1 MCNLAYVKKKLY
13 LCTLNEKRPL
23 SVLSDM
29 KFRALPIVAILFIA
43 AAMIVQFVISF
54 SLEKEHVRETV
65 EYKIEM
71 RKYVLEHPFSERE
84 LLEATRSEL
93 NRYPHIDNIFV
104 KFAPGVYH
112 GKESNFFPRTYRSHG
127 QTITTAHGLDSLDYY
142 VRDWYTGA
150 LRCDSNGYWSEPYIG
165 ASTQTRI
172 ASHSIKIEDKQGR
185 LIGVVGNDF
194 SIEWIKDI
202 LQDINPYDEA
212 VCLIHS
218 TDGTFIASSDSSTQE
233 NEMLYKN
240 DKLHW
245 RVYSQTLYPINM
257 QLMIAV
263 PNYIIW
269 QSIKGRSIITLCV
282 LIIGIVVLVLLFRRI
297 EMNQKAY
304 FQVENEHK
312 LIQNEMQI
320 AKNIQRG
327 ILVHDFIDDD
337 ALSLH
342 ATLVPMQSVGGDLY
356 DFYRDGDYVTFIIG
370 DVSGKGMPAAMFMSS
385 TVTLF
390 RATVKHHLSPNV
402 IMGEINASL
411 SANNSSMMFVTAF
424 IGRLHLPTGQLTYC
438 NAGHLPPLLVKNGQC
453 RWLEMKE
460 VNVILGLDGAYHF
473 TEQSTTL
480 ERGEQIIVFTDG
492 VTEAEN
498 TKKELLGFDHL
509 LELLQTAQ
517 PPIDDQTIYD
527 LVCRF
532 SAGAEQSDDI
542 AIMNITRK

>member
-1 MCNLAYVKKKLY
+1 
-13 LCTLNEKRPL
+13 
-23 SVLSDM
+23 M

-65 EYKIEM
+65 EYKMQLAQKDFFYVLLGFHNAADEM

-112 GKESNFFPRTYRSHG
+112 GKESNYFPRTYRSHG

-172 ASHSIKIEDKQGR
+172 ASHSIKIEDEQGR
-185 LIGVVGNDF
+185 LVGVVGNDF

-233 NEMLYKN
+233 NEMLYKS

-263 PNYIIW
+263 PNTIIW
-269 QSIKGRSIITLCV
+269 QSIQARSIITLCV
-282 LIIGIVVLVLLFRRI
+282 LIIGIVVLVLLFHRI

>member
-1 MCNLAYVKKKLY
+1 
-13 LCTLNEKRPL
+13 
-23 SVLSDM
+23 M
-29 KFRALPIVAILFIA
+29 KFRTLPIVAILFIA
-43 AAMIVQFVISF
+43 VAMIVQFAISF
-54 SLEKEHVRETV
+54 GLEKEHVREVV
-65 EYKIEM
+65 EYKMQLAQKDFFYVLLGFHNAADEM

-104 KFAPGVYH
+104 KFAPGIYQ
-112 GKESNFFPRTYRSHG
+112 GKESNYFPRTYRFHG
-127 QTITTAHGLDSLDYY
+127 QTISTAHGSDSLDYY

-172 ASHSIKIEDKQGR
+172 ASHSIKIEDQQGR

-233 NEMLYKN
+233 NEMLYKS

-263 PNYIIW
+263 PNTIIW
-269 QSIKGRSIITLCV
+269 QSIQARSIITLCV
-282 LIIGIVVLVLLFRRI
+282 LIIGIVVLVLLFHRI

-312 LIQNEMQI
+312 LIQNEIEI
-320 AKNIQRG
+320 ARNIQRG

-337 ALSLH
+337 RLSLH

-370 DVSGKGMPAAMFMSS
+370 DVSGKGLPAAMFMSA
-385 TVTLF
+385 TITLF
-390 RATVKHHLSPNV
+390 RATVKHHLSPKV
-402 IMGEINASL
+402 IMGEINATL
-411 SANNSSMMFVTAF
+411 STNNSLMMFVTAF
-424 IGRLHLPTGQLTYC
+424 VGQLHLPTGQLTYC
-438 NAGHLPPLLVKNGQC
+438 NAGHLPPLIVRDGQC
-453 RWLEMKE
+453 RWFEMKE
-460 VNVILGLDGAYHF
+460 VNVILGLDETYQF
-473 TEQSTTL
+473 TEQSMTL
-480 ERGEQIIVFTDG
+480 EHGEQMIVFTDG

-498 TKKELLGFDHL
+498 KQKELLGFDRL
-509 LELLQTAQ
+509 LEQLQALHQ
-517 PPIDDQTIYD
+517 PIDDKTVYD
-527 LVCRF
+527 VVCRF
-532 SAGAEQSDDI
+532 SADAVQSDDI
-542 AIMNITRK
+542 AIMNIKRK

>member
-1 MCNLAYVKKKLY
+1 M
-13 LCTLNEKRPL
+13 
-23 SVLSDM
+23 
-29 KFRALPIVAILFIA
+29 AILFIA
-43 AAMIVQFVISF
+43 AAMVVQFVISF
-54 SLEKEHVRETV
+54 SLEKEHVREVV
-65 EYKIEM
+65 EYKMQLAQKDFFYVLLGFHNAADEM

-84 LLEATRSEL
+84 LLEATRLEL

-104 KFAPGVYH
+104 KFAPGIYQ
-112 GKESNFFPRTYRSHG
+112 GKESNYFPRTYRFRG
-127 QTITTAHGLDSLDYY
+127 QTISTAHGSDSLDYY

-202 LQDINPYDEA
+202 LQDINPYEEA

-233 NEMLYKN
+233 NEMLYKS

-263 PNYIIW
+263 PNTIIW
-269 QSIKGRSIITLCV
+269 QSIQARSIITLCV
-282 LIIGIVVLVLLFRRI
+282 LIIGIVVLVLLFHRI

-312 LIQNEMQI
+312 LIQNEIEI
-320 AKNIQRG
+320 ARNIQRG

-337 ALSLH
+337 RLSLH

-370 DVSGKGMPAAMFMSS
+370 DVSGKGLPAAMFMSA
-385 TVTLF
+385 TITLF
-390 RATVKHHLSPNV
+390 RATVKHHLSPKV
-402 IMGEINASL
+402 IMGEINSTL
-411 SANNSSMMFVTAF
+411 SSNNSQMMFVTAF
-424 IGRLHLPTGQLTYC
+424 IGQLHLPTGQLTYC
-438 NAGHLPPLLVKNGQC
+438 NAGHLPPLIVRDGQC
-453 RWLEMKE
+453 RWFEMQE
-460 VNVILGLDGAYHF
+460 ANVILGLDETYQF
-473 TEQSTTL
+473 TEQSMTL
-480 ERGEQIIVFTDG
+480 EHGEQMIVFTDG

-498 TKKELLGFDHL
+498 KQKELLGFDRL
-509 LELLQTAQ
+509 LEQLQALHQ
-517 PPIDDQTIYD
+517 PIDDKTVYD
-527 LVCRF
+527 VVCRF
-532 SAGAEQSDDI
+532 SADAVQSDDI
-542 AIMNITRK
+542 AIMNVKRK

>member
-1 MCNLAYVKKKLY
+1 
-13 LCTLNEKRPL
+13 
-23 SVLSDM
+23 M
-29 KFRALPIVAILFIA
+29 KFRTLPIVAILFIA
-43 AAMIVQFVISF
+43 AAMVVQFVISF
-54 SLEKEHVRETV
+54 SLEKEHVREVV
-65 EYKIEM
+65 EYKMQLAQKDFFYVLLGFHNAADEM

-104 KFAPGVYH
+104 KFAPGIYQ
-112 GKESNFFPRTYRSHG
+112 GKESNYFPRTYRFHG
-127 QTITTAHGLDSLDYY
+127 QTISTAHGSDSLDYY

-233 NEMLYKN
+233 NEMLYKS

-263 PNYIIW
+263 PNTIIW
-269 QSIKGRSIITLCV
+269 QSIQARSVITLCV
-282 LIIGIVVLVLLFRRI
+282 LIIGIVVLVLLFHRI

-312 LIQNEMQI
+312 LIQNEIEI
-320 AKNIQRG
+320 ARNIQRG

-337 ALSLH
+337 RLSLH

-370 DVSGKGMPAAMFMSS
+370 DVSGKGLPAAMFMSA
-385 TVTLF
+385 TITLF
-390 RATVKHHLSPNV
+390 RATVKHHLSPKV
-402 IMGEINASL
+402 IMGEINATL
-411 SANNSSMMFVTAF
+411 SSNNSQMMFVTAF
-424 IGRLHLPTGQLTYC
+424 IGQLHLPTGQLTYC
-438 NAGHLPPLLVKNGQC
+438 NAGHLPPLIVRDGQC
-453 RWLEMKE
+453 RWFELQEA
-460 VNVILGLDGAYHF
+460 NVILGLDETYQF
-473 TEQSTTL
+473 TEQSMTL
-480 ERGEQIIVFTDG
+480 EHGEQMIVFTDG

-498 TKKELLGFDHL
+498 KQKELLGFDRL
-509 LELLQTAQ
+509 LEQLQALHQ
-517 PPIDDQTIYD
+517 PIDYKTVYD
-527 LVCRF
+527 VVCRF
-532 SAGAEQSDDI
+532 SADAVQSDDI
-542 AIMNITRK
+542 AIMNVKRK

>member
-1 MCNLAYVKKKLY
+1 
-13 LCTLNEKRPL
+13 
-23 SVLSDM
+23 M

-54 SLEKEHVRETV
+54 SLEKEHVREVV
-65 EYKIEM
+65 EYKMQMAQKDFFYVLLGFHSAAEEM
-71 RKYVLEHPFSERE
+71 RKYVLEHPDDESG
-84 LLEATRSEL
+84 LLETTRSEL

-104 KFAPGVYH
+104 KFAPGVYQ
-112 GKESNFFPRTYRSHG
+112 GKESNYFPRTYRSHG
-127 QTITTAHGLDSLDYY
+127 QTITTAHGSDSLDYY

-165 ASTQTRI
+165 ASTQTLI
-172 ASHSIKIEDKQGR
+172 ASHSIKIEDEQGR

-194 SIEWIKDI
+194 SIEWVKDI
-202 LQDINPYDEA
+202 LRDIKPYDEA
-212 VCLIHS
+212 VCLIH
-218 TDGTFIASSDSSTQE
+218 GTKGSLIASSDNSTLE
-233 NEMLYKN
+233 KETHYKN

-245 RVYSQTLYPINM
+245 RVYSETMYPINM

-263 PNYIIW
+263 PNHIIW

-297 EMNQKAY
+297 EKNQKAY

-337 ALSLH
+337 VLSLH

-370 DVSGKGMPAAMFMSS
+370 DVSVKGMPAAMFMSS

-390 RATVKHHLSPNV
+390 RATVKHDLSPHV
-402 IMGEINASL
+402 IMEEINSTL
-411 SANNSSMMFVTAF
+411 SSNNSLMMFVTAF
-424 IGRLHLPTGQLTYC
+424 IGRLHLATGELTYC

-498 TKKELLGFDHL
+498 TQKELLGFDHL
-509 LELLQTAQ
+509 LELLQKGQ
-517 PPIDDQTIYD
+517 EPIDDQTIYD
-527 LVCRF
+527 VVCRF

-542 AIMNITRK
+542 AIMNVQLK

>member
-1 MCNLAYVKKKLY
+1 
-13 LCTLNEKRPL
+13 
-23 SVLSDM
+23 M

-54 SLEKEHVRETV
+54 SLEKEHVREVV
-65 EYKIEM
+65 EYKMQMAQKDFFYVLLGFHSAAEEM
-71 RKYVLEHPFSERE
+71 RKYVLEHPGDESG

-93 NRYPHIDNIFV
+93 DRYPHIDNIFV

-112 GKESNFFPRTYRSHG
+112 GKESNYFPRTYRSHG
-127 QTITTAHGLDSLDYY
+127 QTITTAHGSDSLDYY

-165 ASTQTRI
+165 ASTQTLI
-172 ASHSIKIEDKQGR
+172 ASHSIKIEDEQGR

-194 SIEWIKDI
+194 SIEWVKDI
-202 LQDINPYDEA
+202 LRDIKPYDEA
-212 VCLIHS
+212 VCLIH
-218 TDGTFIASSDSSTQE
+218 GTKGSLIASSDNSTLE
-233 NEMLYKN
+233 NETHYKN

-245 RVYSQTLYPINM
+245 RVYSETMYPINM

-263 PNYIIW
+263 PNHIIW

-297 EMNQKAY
+297 EKNQKVY

-337 ALSLH
+337 VLSLH

-390 RATVKHHLSPNV
+390 RATVKHDLSPHV
-402 IMGEINASL
+402 IMEEINSTL
-411 SANNSSMMFVTAF
+411 SSNNSLMMFVTAF
-424 IGRLHLPTGQLTYC
+424 IGRLHLATGELTYC

-498 TKKELLGFDHL
+498 TQKELLGFDHL
-509 LELLQTAQ
+509 LELLQKGQ
-517 PPIDDQTIYD
+517 EPIDDQTIYD
-527 LVCRF
+527 VVCRF

-542 AIMNITRK
+542 AIMNVQLK

>member
-1 MCNLAYVKKKLY
+1 
-13 LCTLNEKRPL
+13 
-23 SVLSDM
+23 M
-29 KFRALPIVAILFIA
+29 KFRTLPIVAILFIA
-43 AAMIVQFVISF
+43 AAMVVQFVISF
-54 SLEKEHVRETV
+54 SLEKEHVREVV
-65 EYKIEM
+65 EYKMQLAQKDFFYVLLGFHNAADEM

-84 LLEATRSEL
+84 LLEATRLEL

-104 KFAPGVYH
+104 KFAPGIYQ
-112 GKESNFFPRTYRSHG
+112 GKESNYFPRTYRFHG
-127 QTITTAHGLDSLDYY
+127 QTISTAHGSDSLDYY

-218 TDGTFIASSDSSTQE
+218 TDGTFIASSDTSTQE
-233 NEMLYKN
+233 NEMLYKS

-263 PNYIIW
+263 PNTIIW
-269 QSIKGRSIITLCV
+269 QSIQARSVITLCV
-282 LIIGIVVLVLLFRRI
+282 LIIGIVVLVLLFHRI

-312 LIQNEMQI
+312 LIQNEIEI
-320 AKNIQRG
+320 ARNIQRG

-337 ALSLH
+337 RLSLH

-370 DVSGKGMPAAMFMSS
+370 DVSGKGLPAAMFMSA
-385 TVTLF
+385 TITLF
-390 RATVKHHLSPNV
+390 RATVKHHLSPKV
-402 IMGEINASL
+402 IMGEINSTL
-411 SANNSSMMFVTAF
+411 SSNNSQMMFVTAF
-424 IGRLHLPTGQLTYC
+424 IGQLHLPTGQLTYC
-438 NAGHLPPLLVKNGQC
+438 NAGHLPPLIVRDGQC
-453 RWLEMKE
+453 RWFEMKE
-460 VNVILGLDGAYHF
+460 ANVILGLDETYPF
-473 TEQSTTL
+473 TEQSMTL
-480 ERGEQIIVFTDG
+480 EHGEQMIVFTDG

-498 TKKELLGFDHL
+498 KQKELLGFDRL
-509 LELLQTAQ
+509 LEQLQALH
-517 PPIDDQTIYD
+517 PPIDDKTVYD
-527 LVCRF
+527 VVCRF
-532 SAGAEQSDDI
+532 SADAVQSDDI
-542 AIMNITRK
+542 AIMNVKRK

>member
-1 MCNLAYVKKKLY
+1 
-13 LCTLNEKRPL
+13 
-23 SVLSDM
+23 M
-29 KFRALPIVAILFIA
+29 KFRTLPIVAILFVA

-65 EYKIEM
+65 EYKMQLAQKDFFYVLLGFHNAADEM
-71 RKYVLEHPFSERE
+71 RKYVLEHPYTERE

-93 NRYPHIDNIFV
+93 ERYPHIDNIFV
-104 KFAPGVYH
+104 KFAPGVYQ
-112 GKESNFFPRTYRSHG
+112 GKESNYFPRTYRSHG
-127 QTITTAHGLDSLDYY
+127 QTITTAHGSDSLDYY

-165 ASTQTRI
+165 ASTQTLI
-172 ASHSIKIEDKQGR
+172 ASHSIKIEDEQGR

-194 SIEWIKDI
+194 TIEWIKDI
-202 LQDINPYDEA
+202 LQDIKPHEEA
-212 VCLIHS
+212 VCLIH
-218 TDGTFIASSDSSTQE
+218 GTKGSLIASSDNGTLE
-233 NEMLYKN
+233 NEMHYKN
-240 DKLHW
+240 DKWHW
-245 RVYSQTLYPINM
+245 MVYSQTMYPINM

-263 PNYIIW
+263 PNRIIW
-269 QSIKGRSIITLCV
+269 QSIQKRSIITLCV
-282 LIIGIVVLVLLFRRI
+282 LIIGIAVLFFLFRRI
-297 EMNQKAY
+297 EKNQKAY
-304 FQVENEHK
+304 LQVENEHK

-320 AKNIQRG
+320 ARNIQRG
-327 ILVHDFIDDD
+327 ILVHDFIDDEH
-337 ALSLH
+337 LSLH

-370 DVSGKGMPAAMFMSS
+370 DVSGKGMPAAMFMSA

-424 IGRLHLPTGQLTYC
+424 IGRLHLPTGELTYC
-438 NAGHLPPLLVKNGQC
+438 NAGHLPPLMVKDGQC
-453 RWLEMKE
+453 RWFEMEKA
-460 VNVILGLDGAYHF
+460 NVILGLDSTYRF

-480 ERGEQIIVFTDG
+480 EHGEQIIVFTDG

-498 TKKELLGFDHL
+498 KQKELLGFDHL
-509 LELLQTAQ
+509 MELLQTVQ
-517 PPIDDQTIYD
+517 QPIDDQTIYD
-527 LVCRF
+527 VVCRF
-532 SAGAEQSDDI
+532 SNGAEQSDDI

>member
-1 MCNLAYVKKKLY
+1 
-13 LCTLNEKRPL
+13 
-23 SVLSDM
+23 M
-29 KFRALPIVAILFIA
+29 KFRTLPIVAVLFIA
-43 AAMIVQFVISF
+43 AAMVVQFVISF
-54 SLEKEHVRETV
+54 SLEKEHVREVV
-65 EYKIEM
+65 EYKMQLAQKDFFYVLLGFHNAADEM

-104 KFAPGVYH
+104 KFAPGIYQ
-112 GKESNFFPRTYRSHG
+112 GKESNYFPRTYRFHG
-127 QTITTAHGLDSLDYY
+127 QTISTAHGSDSLDYY

-233 NEMLYKN
+233 NEMLYKS

-263 PNYIIW
+263 PNTIIW
-269 QSIKGRSIITLCV
+269 QSIQARSVITLCV
-282 LIIGIVVLVLLFRRI
+282 LIIGIVVLVLLFHRI

-312 LIQNEMQI
+312 LIQNEIEI
-320 AKNIQRG
+320 ARNIQRG

-337 ALSLH
+337 RLSLH

-370 DVSGKGMPAAMFMSS
+370 DVSGKGLPAAMFMSA
-385 TVTLF
+385 TITLF
-390 RATVKHHLSPNV
+390 RATVKHHLSPKV
-402 IMGEINASL
+402 IMGEINSTL
-411 SANNSSMMFVTAF
+411 SSNNSQMMFVTAF
-424 IGRLHLPTGQLTYC
+424 IGQLHLPTGQLTYC
-438 NAGHLPPLLVKNGQC
+438 NAGHLPPLIVRDGQC
-453 RWLEMKE
+453 RWFELQEA
-460 VNVILGLDGAYHF
+460 NVILGLDETYQF
-473 TEQSTTL
+473 TEQSMTL
-480 ERGEQIIVFTDG
+480 EHGEQMIVFTDG

-498 TKKELLGFDHL
+498 KQKELLGFDRL
-509 LELLQTAQ
+509 LEQLQALHK
-517 PPIDDQTIYD
+517 PIDDQTVYD
-527 LVCRF
+527 VVCRF
-532 SAGAEQSDDI
+532 SADAVQSDDI
-542 AIMNITRK
+542 AIMNIKRK

>member
-1 MCNLAYVKKKLY
+1 
-13 LCTLNEKRPL
+13 
-23 SVLSDM
+23 M
-29 KFRALPIVAILFIA
+29 KFRTLPIVAILFIA
-43 AAMIVQFVISF
+43 VAMIVQFAISF
-54 SLEKEHVRETV
+54 GLEKEHVREVV
-65 EYKIEM
+65 EYKMQLAQKDFFYVLLGFHNAADEM

-104 KFAPGVYH
+104 KFAPGIYQ
-112 GKESNFFPRTYRSHG
+112 GKESNYFPRTYRFHG
-127 QTITTAHGLDSLDYY
+127 QTISTAHGSDSLDYY

-233 NEMLYKN
+233 NEMLYKS

-263 PNYIIW
+263 PNTIIW
-269 QSIKGRSIITLCV
+269 QSIQARSIITLCV
-282 LIIGIVVLVLLFRRI
+282 LIIGIVVLVLLFHRI

-312 LIQNEMQI
+312 LIQNEIEI
-320 AKNIQRG
+320 ARNIQRG

-337 ALSLH
+337 RLSLH
-342 ATLVPMQSVGGDLY
+342 ATLVPMLSVGGDLY

-370 DVSGKGMPAAMFMSS
+370 DVSGKGLPAAMFMSA
-385 TVTLF
+385 TITLF
-390 RATVKHHLSPNV
+390 RATVKHHLSPKV
-402 IMGEINASL
+402 IMGDINATL
-411 SANNSSMMFVTAF
+411 STNNSLMMFVTAF
-424 IGRLHLPTGQLTYC
+424 VGQLHLPTGQLTYC
-438 NAGHLPPLLVKNGQC
+438 NAGHLPPLIVRDGQC
-453 RWLEMKE
+453 RWFELQEA
-460 VNVILGLDGAYHF
+460 NVILGLDETYQF
-473 TEQSTTL
+473 TEQSMTL
-480 ERGEQIIVFTDG
+480 EHGEQMIVFTDG

-498 TKKELLGFDHL
+498 KQKELLGFDRL
-509 LELLQTAQ
+509 LEQLQALHQ
-517 PPIDDQTIYD
+517 PIDDKTVYD
-527 LVCRF
+527 VVCRF
-532 SAGAEQSDDI
+532 SADAVQSDDI
-542 AIMNITRK
+542 AIMNIKRK

>member
-1 MCNLAYVKKKLY
+1 
-13 LCTLNEKRPL
+13 
-23 SVLSDM
+23 M

-54 SLEKEHVRETV
+54 SLEKEHVREVV
-65 EYKIEM
+65 EYKMQLAQKDFFYVLLGFHSAAEEM
-71 RKYVLEHPFSERE
+71 RKYVLEHPGDESG

-93 NRYPHIDNIFV
+93 DRYPHIDNIFV

-112 GKESNFFPRTYRSHG
+112 GKESNYFPRTYRSHG
-127 QTITTAHGLDSLDYY
+127 QTITTAHGSDSLDYY

-165 ASTQTRI
+165 ASTQTLI
-172 ASHSIKIEDKQGR
+172 ASHSIKIEDEQGR

-194 SIEWIKDI
+194 SIEWVKDI
-202 LQDINPYDEA
+202 LRDIKPYDEA
-212 VCLIHS
+212 VCLIH
-218 TDGTFIASSDSSTQE
+218 GTKGSLIASSDNSTLE
-233 NEMLYKN
+233 NETHYKN

-245 RVYSQTLYPINM
+245 RVYSETMYPINM

-263 PNYIIW
+263 PNHIIW

-297 EMNQKAY
+297 EKNQKVY

-337 ALSLH
+337 VLSLH

-390 RATVKHHLSPNV
+390 RATVKHDLSPHV
-402 IMGEINASL
+402 IMEEINSTL
-411 SANNSSMMFVTAF
+411 SSNNSLMMFVTAF
-424 IGRLHLPTGQLTYC
+424 IGRLHLATGELTYC

-498 TKKELLGFDHL
+498 TQKELLGFDHL
-509 LELLQTAQ
+509 LELLQKGQ
-517 PPIDDQTIYD
+517 EPIDDQTIYD
-527 LVCRF
+527 VVCRF

-542 AIMNITRK
+542 AIMNVQLK

>member
-1 MCNLAYVKKKLY
+1 
-13 LCTLNEKRPL
+13 
-23 SVLSDM
+23 M
-29 KFRALPIVAILFIA
+29 KFRTLPIVAILFIA
-43 AAMIVQFVISF
+43 VAMIVQFAISF
-54 SLEKEHVRETV
+54 GLEKEHVREVV
-65 EYKIEM
+65 EYKMQLAQKDFFYVLLGFHNAADEM
-71 RKYVLEHPFSERE
+71 RKYVLEHPFSESE

-104 KFAPGVYH
+104 KFAPGIYQ
-112 GKESNFFPRTYRSHG
+112 GKESNYFPRTYRFHG
-127 QTITTAHGLDSLDYY
+127 QTISTAHGSDSLDYY

-233 NEMLYKN
+233 NEMLYKS

-263 PNYIIW
+263 PNTIIW

-312 LIQNEMQI
+312 LIQNEIEI
-320 AKNIQRG
+320 ARNIQRG

-337 ALSLH
+337 RLSLH

-370 DVSGKGMPAAMFMSS
+370 DVSGKGLPAAMFMSA
-385 TVTLF
+385 TITLF
-390 RATVKHHLSPNV
+390 RATVKHHLSPKV
-402 IMGEINASL
+402 IMGEINSTL
-411 SANNSSMMFVTAF
+411 SSNNSQMMFVTAF
-424 IGRLHLPTGQLTYC
+424 IGQLHLPTGQLTYC
-438 NAGHLPPLLVKNGQC
+438 NAGHLPPLIVRDGQC
-453 RWLEMKE
+453 RWYELQEA
-460 VNVILGLDGAYHF
+460 NVILGLDETYQF
-473 TEQSTTL
+473 TEQSMTL
-480 ERGEQIIVFTDG
+480 EHGEQMIVFTDG

-498 TKKELLGFDHL
+498 KQKELLGFDRL
-509 LELLQTAQ
+509 LEQLQALHQ
-517 PPIDDQTIYD
+517 PIDDKTVYD
-527 LVCRF
+527 VVCRF
-532 SAGAEQSDDI
+532 SADAVQSDDI
-542 AIMNITRK
+542 AIMNVKRK

>member
-1 MCNLAYVKKKLY
+1 
-13 LCTLNEKRPL
+13 
-23 SVLSDM
+23 M

-65 EYKIEM
+65 EYKMQLAQKDFFYVLLGFHNAADEM
-71 RKYVLEHPFSERE
+71 RKYVLEHPCNERE
-84 LLEATRSEL
+84 LLETTRSEL

-104 KFAPGVYH
+104 KFAPGVYQ
-112 GKESNFFPRTYRSHG
+112 GKESNYFPRTYRSHG
-127 QTITTAHGLDSLDYY
+127 QTISTAHGSDSLDYY

-165 ASTQTRI
+165 ASTQTLI
-172 ASHSIKIEDKQGR
+172 ASHSIKIEDEQGR

-194 SIEWIKDI
+194 SIEWVKDI
-202 LQDINPYDEA
+202 LRDIKPYDEA
-212 VCLIHS
+212 VCLIH
-218 TDGTFIASSDSSTQE
+218 GTKGSLIASSDNSTLE
-233 NEMLYKN
+233 NETHYKN

-245 RVYSQTLYPINM
+245 RVYSETMYPINM

-263 PNYIIW
+263 PNHIIW

-297 EMNQKAY
+297 EKNQKAY

-390 RATVKHHLSPNV
+390 RATVKHHLSPHV
-402 IMGEINASL
+402 IMEEINSTL
-411 SANNSSMMFVTAF
+411 SSNNSLMMFVTAF
-424 IGRLHLPTGQLTYC
+424 IGRLHLPTGELTYC

-542 AIMNITRK
+542 AIMNVQLK

>member
-1 MCNLAYVKKKLY
+1 
-13 LCTLNEKRPL
+13 
-23 SVLSDM
+23 M
-29 KFRALPIVAILFIA
+29 KFRTLPIVAILFIA
-43 AAMIVQFVISF
+43 AAMVVQFVISF
-54 SLEKEHVRETV
+54 SLEKEHVREVV
-65 EYKIEM
+65 EYKMQLAQKDFFYVLLGFHNAADEM
-71 RKYVLEHPFSERE
+71 RKYVLEHPFSESE

-104 KFAPGVYH
+104 KFAPGIYQ
-112 GKESNFFPRTYRSHG
+112 GKESNYFPRTYRFHG
-127 QTITTAHGLDSLDYY
+127 QTISTAHGSDSLDYY

-165 ASTQTRI
+165 ASTKTRI

-233 NEMLYKN
+233 NEMLYKS

-263 PNYIIW
+263 PNTIIW
-269 QSIKGRSIITLCV
+269 QSIQARSIITLCV
-282 LIIGIVVLVLLFRRI
+282 LIIGIVVLVLLFHRI

-304 FQVENEHK
+304 FQAENEHK
-312 LIQNEMQI
+312 LIQNEIEI
-320 AKNIQRG
+320 ARNIQRG

-337 ALSLH
+337 RLSLH

-370 DVSGKGMPAAMFMSS
+370 DVSGKGLPAAMFMSA
-385 TVTLF
+385 TITLF
-390 RATVKHHLSPNV
+390 RATVKHHLSPKV
-402 IMGEINASL
+402 IMGEINSTL
-411 SANNSSMMFVTAF
+411 SSNNSQMMFVTAF
-424 IGRLHLPTGQLTYC
+424 IGQLHLPTGQLTYC
-438 NAGHLPPLLVKNGQC
+438 NAGHLPPLIVRDGQC
-453 RWLEMKE
+453 RWFELQEA
-460 VNVILGLDGAYHF
+460 NVILGLDETYQF
-473 TEQSTTL
+473 TEQSMTL
-480 ERGEQIIVFTDG
+480 EHGEQMIVFTDG

-498 TKKELLGFDHL
+498 KQKELLGFDRL
-509 LELLQTAQ
+509 LEQLQALHQ
-517 PPIDDQTIYD
+517 PIDDKTVYD
-527 LVCRF
+527 VVCRF
-532 SAGAEQSDDI
+532 SADAVQSDDI
-542 AIMNITRK
+542 AIMNIKRK